1 MHDSRVSSPITG
13 TPSSQHS
20 SSSSSTSKISSTRAQ
35 RRGSRTTNACEA
47 CKKRKTKVHILNS
60 RSRGLL
66 IHWQCSGPPG
76 PCEACHKVETF
87 CHFNARL
94 DTRRKL
100 AYKPAAVQE
109 RQQYILHGL
118 LQILKFG
125 DDDEILKLINLIR
138 GQALPQE
145 IAACLRQS
153 IKSLQDRG
161 ILQPLAV
168 DETDIMSLGLQGL
181 FSHRAGKP
189 GLKQSPK
196 KMPTSIKSCLTDP
209 QQSRSRL
216 EPSNGNKFSMSSSS
230 VSQQGPRVD
239 RNDSLCYQSPNE
251 TSLTSPLSPPDSIS
265 LPSDDASQPYPG
277 FSAFPTAENI
287 FAHNRDTDH
296 KDPALQYLM
305 PYNSNPLNG
314 VGTPGQWPSA
324 SPPTWSIAP
333 QLTFNDHTMK
343 SNVYMSRQMNDF
355 NHIENDH
362 SVRHKMPFNEW
373 NVPSWGYT
381 AGAT

>member
-1 MHDSRVSSPITG
+1 MSSPIIG
-13 TPSSQHS
+13 SPSSHHS
-20 SSSSSTSKISSTRAQ
+20 SSSSSTSNVLSTRAQ

-47 CKKRKTKVHILNS
+47 CKKRKTK
-60 RSRGLL
+60 
-66 IHWQCSGPPG
+66 CSGPPG

-161 ILQPLAV
+161 ILRALSV

-181 FSHRAGKP
+181 FSHRSGKP
-189 GLKQSPK
+189 GLKQPPK

-209 QQSRSRL
+209 QESRSRL
-216 EPSNGNKFSMSSSS
+216 ESPNDNKFSLSSSS
-230 VSQQGPRVD
+230 ASQQGPRAY
-239 RNDSLCYQSPNE
+239 RNDSLFYQSPNE
-251 TSLTSPLSPPDSIS
+251 TNLTSPLSPLDSIS
-265 LPSDDASQPYPG
+265 LPSDDTNQPYPG
-277 FSAFPTAENI
+277 VSAFPTTEDI
-287 FAHNRDTDH
+287 FAQNRDTDH

-305 PYNSNPLNG
+305 SYNSHPLSG
-314 VGTPGQWPSA
+314 VGTPRQWPPA
-324 SPPTWSIAP
+324 SPATWSIAP
-333 QLTFNDHTMK
+333 ELTFNDHTLK
-343 SNVYMSRQMNDF
+343 SNIYTSRQMDDF
-355 NHIENDH
+355 NHIENDQ
-362 SVRHKMPFNEW
+362 SVRHRTPFNEW
-373 NVPSWGYT
+373 NVPSWGFET
-381 AGAT
+381 SAT